1 MTSAADMTQHPDVS
15 EIADLTEGLLLPPRE
30 AVVHRH
36 LASCDECGDIHASL
50 EEIRSLLRSAGTP
63 SDHMPED
70 VARRIETALAREA
83 VSAATTPDPAASVSR
98 ETEALSADATAA
110 PRPAGRPR
118 GATGP
123 GRSPARRKRRTVI
136 LGTAFGAAAVGMS
149 AFLFQSFPSSQD
161 SAGSMADH
169 GVSAAEKS
177 QEDFSEGALEG
188 RVHTL
193 LNETKASEAPESDPA
208 EPSMDTPPSPG
219 TLPPEGATPSTRLFA
234 PVVRIPPCVQKGT
247 GRSTPALAV
256 EEGSY
261 EGTAA
266 FLVVLPHTTDSS
278 RVQAYVV
285 DAACVDSKT
294 AAKGKLLLTHSYA
307 RP

>member
-1 MTSAADMTQHPDVS
+1 MTSAADMAQHPDVS
-15 EIADLTEGLLLPPRE
+15 EIADFTESLLPSSRE
-30 AVVHRH
+30 AAVRSH

-50 EEIRSLLRSAGTP
+50 EEIRSLLGSAGTP

-70 VARRIETALAREA
+70 VARRIGTALAQEA
-83 VSAATTPDPAASVSR
+83 GSAATSPAQAASVSR
-98 ETEALSADATAA
+98 ETEALPTDATAV

-136 LGTAFGAAAVGMS
+136 LGAAFGAAAVGMS
-149 AFLFQSFPSSQD
+149 AFLFQSLPSSQD

-177 QEDFSEGALEG
+177 EEDFSEGALEG

-193 LNETKASEAPESDPA
+193 LNETKTSEAPDSAPA
-208 EPSMDTPPSPG
+208 EPSVDTTPSPG
-219 TLPPEGATPSTRLFA
+219 NLPPEDATPSTRLFA
-234 PVVRIPPCVQKGT
+234 PVVPVPPCVQKST
-247 GRSTPALAV
+247 GRTTPALAV

-266 FLVVLPHTTDSS
+266 FLVVLPHTTDSR

-285 DAACVDSKT
+285 DAACVDSKPST
-294 AAKGKLLLTHSYA
+294 KGKLLLTHSYA

>member
-1 MTSAADMTQHPDVS
+1 MTSAADMAQHPEAS
-15 EIADLTEGLLLPPRE
+15 EIADLTEGLLPSSRE
-30 AVVHRH
+30 AAVRSH

-50 EEIRSLLRSAGTP
+50 EEIRSLLGSAGPP

-70 VARRIETALAREA
+70 VVRRIGTALAQEA
-83 VSAATTPDPAASVSR
+83 GSAATTPAQAASVSR
-98 ETEALSADATAA
+98 ETEALPTDATAV

-136 LGTAFGAAAVGMS
+136 LGTAFGAAAVGMG
-149 AFLFQSFPSSQD
+149 AFLFQSLPSSQD

-193 LNETKASEAPESDPA
+193 LNETKASEAPDSAPA
-208 EPSMDTPPSPG
+208 EPSVDTTPPPG
-219 TLPPEGATPSTRLFA
+219 NLPPEDATPSTRLFA
-234 PVVRIPPCVQKGT
+234 PVVPVPPCVQKGT
-247 GRSTPALAV
+247 GRTTPALAV

-266 FLVVLPHTTDSS
+266 FLVVLPHTTDSR

-285 DAACVDSKT
+285 DAACVDSKPST
-294 AAKGKLLLTHSYA
+294 KGKLLLTHSYA